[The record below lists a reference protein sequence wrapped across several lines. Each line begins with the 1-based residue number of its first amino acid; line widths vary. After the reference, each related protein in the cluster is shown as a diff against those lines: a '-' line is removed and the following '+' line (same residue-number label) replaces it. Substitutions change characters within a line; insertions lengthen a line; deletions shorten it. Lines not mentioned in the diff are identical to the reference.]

1 MKSRKEV
8 SALLLTAF
16 LFCCFAANAQE
27 TGSVRGFVV
36 EMEKPVEFVNVIL
49 YSAADTAKPFKL
61 TVTDSTGRF
70 QMGNVPY
77 GDYILKMQML
87 GYLPIRQNVI
97 VNSSDLNI
105 GRVLIESDSKLL
117 DAVVVSTH
125 KDVIK
130 KTTSGFVMEAKN
142 NLVQAGGTATDLLRN
157 MPTVVVDADGNISVR
172 GKSPM
177 ILINGRN
184 SILSAT
190 DRIPASSVES
200 IEIINN
206 PGAQY
211 DADAD
216 GGIISIK
223 LKKSTAKG
231 TNGSAVLGAGYGAH
245 PRANSAFML
254 NHSSGKWNLGLAYD
268 NRFAGRT
275 RKAEADRTSFN
286 IPSEYYLLQ
295 NRRDYRLEQTQN
307 LKFNVDFNPNE
318 KNSFGFELIGNM
330 QGEDNDET
338 LTSLI
343 KTQTDSFNSKNT
355 RESIEI
361 VREKAA
367 EAAFTYNRK
376 FDDKRKKLAV
386 ILSSSSNF
394 DTENTNITTQSLN
407 SDDSNLGSAY
417 LQRTHN
423 YQTSNVSNF
432 RIDFSQPVGKRGT
445 FETGYKGITRY
456 SDDDYK
462 SGYVANDIF
471 YANTAI
477 SNVFHFREQVHAAY
491 IQFRSYTGKPDS
503 AKFKY
508 DVGLRAEQ
516 VYNHGYVDNNNLS
529 FDRDYFNL
537 FPTAN
542 LAYFLN
548 EGDFFKLSF
557 SRRINRP
564 GLGQLNPFIDITDS
578 LNQHGGNPNLKPELI
593 NSLEGGFNKE
603 WKKVSLSTIVFY
615 RYATNIIRPYIF
627 LQPNGVALTIPTN
640 FGSSTT
646 YGFEGIA
653 SVFPVKWWSANLSF
667 SVYQQL
673 IDGSNVSADLANN
686 VLSYYGKFINNFT
699 MWKGSKLQL
708 IANYNSPIATPQGT
722 RVAVYNVDLGFQQ
735 KIMKGKG
742 ALGLVV
748 TDIFNTQMSGLNAYA
763 NDFSYHRRFKVD
775 TRAVLVTFAY
785 SFGTKFKEELLENKF
800 SND

>member
-1 MKSRKEV
+1 MKNLYRKTV
-8 SALLLTAF
+8 ALIMILL
-16 LFCCFAANAQE
+16 CIDISAQE
-27 TGSVRGFVV
+27 SGVISGTVDDKKNGL
-36 EMEKPVEFVNVIL
+36 EFVNVIL
-49 YSAADTAKPFKL
+49 YSKADTLKAFKL
-61 TVTDSTGRF
+61 TVTDSAGKF
-70 QMGNVPY
+70 ELKDVPY
-77 GDYILKMQML
+77 GDYLLRSQLL
-87 GYLPIRQNVI
+87 GYLQQTQDVK
-97 VNSSDLNI
+97 VNSALTDLGNI
-105 GRVLIESDSKLL
+105 QFVADGKLL
-117 DAVVVSTH
+117 DELVVSTH
-125 KDVIK
+125 KDMIK
-130 KTTSGFVMEAKN
+130 KTTQGFVMEAKD
-142 NLVQAGGTATDLLRN
+142 NLVQSGGTATDLLRN
-157 MPTVVVDADGNISVR
+157 MPTVVVDADGNITVR

-206 PGAQY
+206 PSAQY

-223 LKKSTAKG
+223 LKKSTGKG
-231 TNGSAVLGAGYGAH
+231 TNGSAVIGGGYGAH

-254 NHSSGKWNLGLAYD
+254 NHSSGKWNLGFGYD

-275 RKAEADRTSFN
+275 RKAEANRTDYNF
-286 IPSEYYLLQ
+286 PDAYYLIQ
-295 NRRDYRLEQTQN
+295 NRHDYRLEQTQN
-307 LKFNVDFNPNE
+307 LKFNIDFNPDE

-338 LTSLI
+338 LVSLL

-386 ILSSSSNF
+386 NLSSSSNF

-407 SDDSNLGSAY
+407 EDNSNFGTAY

-432 RIDFSQPVGKRGT
+432 RIDFAQPVGKHAI

-456 SDDDYK
+456 TDADFQ
-462 SGYVANDIF
+462 SGYVSNDVF

-491 IQFRSYTGKPDS
+491 IQYRSYIGNPDS
-503 AKFKY
+503 AKVKY

-516 VYNHGYVDNNNLS
+516 VYNHGYVDSKSLS
-529 FDRDYFNL
+529 FYRDYFNL

-542 LAYFLN
+542 IAYYLN
-548 EGDFFKLSF
+548 ANDFFKLSF

-603 WKKVSLSTIVFY
+603 WKRISLSSNLFY
-615 RYATNIIRPYIF
+615 RYATNIIRPYIS
-627 LQPNGVALTIPTN
+627 LQPNNVALTVPTN
-640 FGSSTT
+640 FGNSTT
-646 YGFEGIA
+646 FGFEAIA
-653 SVFPVKWWSANLSF
+653 SLFPVKWWSANASF
-667 SVYQQL
+667 SVFQQL

-686 VLSYYGKFINNFT
+686 VLSYYGKLINNFT
-699 MWKGSKLQL
+699 MWKGSKLQ
-708 IANYNSPIATPQGT
+708 IIGNYNSPIATPQGT

-735 KIMKGKG
+735 KIIRGKG
-742 ALGLVV
+742 ALGLVI
-748 TDIFNTQMSGLNAYA
+748 TDVFNTQMSGLNAYA
-763 NDFSYHRRFKVD
+763 SDFTYTRRFKVD

-785 SFGTKFKEELLENKF
+785 TFGTKFKEELLENKF